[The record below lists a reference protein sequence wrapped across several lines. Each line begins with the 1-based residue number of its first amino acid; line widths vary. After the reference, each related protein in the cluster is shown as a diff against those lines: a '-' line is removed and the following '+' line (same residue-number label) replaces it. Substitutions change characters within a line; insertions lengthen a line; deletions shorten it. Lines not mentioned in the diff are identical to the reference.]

1 MLTYRAIA
9 LYCVA
14 SSNNAC
20 QKFRSKRL
28 YSGTFSSAYIVDY
41 QENAAIVHGFVRY
54 CNRWTTLARAKG
66 TRSALGKIEC
76 TEIITSTIKL
86 LVQLKG
92 VKEWIEQ
99 LAL

>member
-1 MLTYRAIA
+1 MLTYRTIA

-14 SSNNAC
+14 SSNNAF

-28 YSGTFSSAYIVDY
+28 YSGTFSSTYIVDY
-41 QENAAIVHGFVRY
+41 QENAAIVHGFVRC

-66 TRSALGKIEC
+66 TQSALGKIEC

-92 VKEWIEQ
+92 VKEWIKH